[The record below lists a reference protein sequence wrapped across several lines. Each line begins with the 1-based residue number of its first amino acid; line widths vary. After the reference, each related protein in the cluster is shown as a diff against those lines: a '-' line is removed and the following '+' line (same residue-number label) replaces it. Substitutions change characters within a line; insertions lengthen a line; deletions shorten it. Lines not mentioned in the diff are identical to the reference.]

1 MPSSSSLIY
10 NMITGAAQLAEDYRK
25 TFEKLPKKVE
35 SCKVDFNYPD
45 KEDETLKRNKELAIV
60 CEGPQAMLSPR
71 TESRKTDNETIK
83 EKRKKKAMDL
93 GNILHSMSQNEIPV
107 LPYIH
112 RSVKNLTAKT
122 NRLRMTSNVDSLS
135 SLCQDISKMK

>member
-1 MPSSSSLIY
+1 MASNSTLIY
-10 NMITGAAQLAEDYRK
+10 DMITGAAQLAEDYRK
-25 TFEKLPKKVE
+25 TFEKMPKKVD
-35 SCKVDFNYPD
+35 SGKVDFNYPAM
-45 KEDETLKRNKELAIV
+45 EDETLKRNKELAVV
-60 CEGPQAMLSPR
+60 CEDPSGIVSPKP
-71 TESRKTDNETIK
+71 ESRKTDNETIK

-135 SLCQDISKMK
+135 NLCQDISKMK

>member
-1 MPSSSSLIY
+1 MPSKSSLIY
-10 NMITGAAQLAEDYRK
+10 DMITGAAQLAEDYRK
-25 TFEKLPKKVE
+25 TFEKMPKKVE
-35 SCKVDFNYPD
+35 SGKVDFNYPAM
-45 KEDETLKRNKELAIV
+45 EDETLKRNKELAVV
-60 CEGPQAMLSPR
+60 CENPQGMASPKP
-71 TESRKTDNETIK
+71 ESRKTDSETIK
-83 EKRKKKAMDL
+83 DKRQKNAMDL